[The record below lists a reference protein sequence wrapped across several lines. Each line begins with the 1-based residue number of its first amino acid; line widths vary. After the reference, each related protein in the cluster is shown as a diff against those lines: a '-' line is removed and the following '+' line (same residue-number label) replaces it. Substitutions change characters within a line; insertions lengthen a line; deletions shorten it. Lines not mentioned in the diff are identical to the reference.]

1 MGRDITVRCPVRIDL
16 AGGWSD
22 VPTYCNSKSGEV
34 VNIAITQYITAKK
47 TFDNNRK
54 LTVQYSTDVPIGSG
68 LGTSGAMN
76 VALLAA
82 IDDRERKAEEIAEMA
97 FQFESI
103 LGNTGGRQDQWASAI
118 GGINH
123 LTFNGDNVEV
133 NRLSPSIEFRTWL
146 QTHLLLFDS
155 NIQHVS
161 GEIHDNIWKK
171 FHEQNEEVIQGLDM
185 IRGAGLAMADAIREE
200 DISQVI
206 NSVRM
211 VMLGV
216 DLLDEKL
223 HDPFREILS
232 PLEGRGCVLAWKAM
246 GAGGGGVVGV
256 IIESGENSK
265 STILDAAK
273 TAGWSQLHWAIEDS
287 GLTRQ

>member
-1 MGRDITVRCPVRIDL
+1 MGREIAVRCPTRIDL

-22 VPTYCNSKSGEV
+22 VPVYCNSKSGEV
-34 VNIAITQYITAKK
+34 VNVAITHYVTAKM
-47 TFDNNRK
+47 TIDNNRR
-54 LTVQYSTDVPIGSG
+54 LAVQYSTDVPIGSG

-82 IDDRERKAEEIAEMA
+82 IAGEGRKPEEIAEMA
-97 FQFESI
+97 FQFETI
-103 LGNTGGRQDQWASAI
+103 LGNTGGRQDQWASAL

-133 NRLSPSIEFRTWL
+133 NRLNPSIEFRTWL
-146 QTHLLLFDS
+146 QNHLLLFDS

-161 GEIHDNIWKK
+161 GELHDNIWKK
-171 FHEQNEEVIQGLDM
+171 FHANNEEIIQGLDM
-185 IRGAGLAMADAIREE
+185 IRGAGLAMAEAIGEE
-200 DISQVI
+200 DICQVV

-223 HDPFREILS
+223 HDPFRQVLT
-232 PLEGRGCVLAWKAM
+232 PLQQIGYILAWKAM

-256 IIESGENSK
+256 IIEGGDKSK
-265 STILDAAK
+265 SAILDA
-273 TAGWSQLHWAIEDS
+273 TNSAGWSQLHWAIEES
-287 GLTRQ
+287 GITQQ

>member
-1 MGRDITVRCPVRIDL
+1 MGREIAVRCPTRIDL

-22 VPTYCNSKSGEV
+22 VPVYCNSKSGEV
-34 VNIAITQYITAKK
+34 VNVAITHYVTAKM
-47 TFDNNRK
+47 TIDNNRR
-54 LTVQYSTDVPIGSG
+54 LAVQYSTDVPIGSG

-82 IDDRERKAEEIAEMA
+82 IAGEGRKPEEIAEMA
-97 FQFESI
+97 FQFETI
-103 LGNTGGRQDQWASAI
+103 LGNTGGRQDQWASAL

-133 NRLSPSIEFRTWL
+133 NRLNPSIEFRTWL
-146 QTHLLLFDS
+146 QNHLLLFDS

-161 GEIHDNIWKK
+161 GELHDNIWKK
-171 FHEQNEEVIQGLDM
+171 FHANNEEIIQGLDM
-185 IRGAGLAMADAIREE
+185 IRGAGLAMAEAISEE
-200 DISQVI
+200 DICQVV

-223 HDPFREILS
+223 HDPFRQVLT
-232 PLEGRGCVLAWKAM
+232 PLQQIGYILAWKAM

-256 IIESGENSK
+256 IIEGGDKSK
-265 STILDAAK
+265 SAILDA
-273 TAGWSQLHWAIEDS
+273 TNSAGWSQLHWAIEES
-287 GLTRQ
+287 GITQQ

>member
-1 MGRDITVRCPVRIDL
+1 MGREITVRCPTRIDL

-22 VPTYCNSKSGEV
+22 VPAYCNSNSGEV
-34 VNIAITQYITAKK
+34 VNVAITHYVTAKK
-47 TFDNNRK
+47 TFDNNRR
-54 LTVQYSTDVPIGSG
+54 LTVQYSTDVPVGSG

-82 IDDRERKAEEIAEMA
+82 IDDSGRKPEEIAEMA

-103 LGNTGGRQDQWASAI
+103 LGNTGGRQDQWASAL

-133 NRLSPSIEFRTWL
+133 NRLNPSIEFRTWL
-146 QTHLLLFDS
+146 QNHLLLFDS
-155 NIQHVS
+155 NIQHIS
-161 GEIHDNIWKK
+161 GELHDNIWKK
-171 FHEQNEEVIQGLDM
+171 FHANDEEVMQGLDI
-185 IRGAGLAMADAIREE
+185 IRGAGLVMAEAIREE
-200 DISQVI
+200 DIYQVVD
-206 NSVRM
+206 SVRM

-223 HDPFREILS
+223 HDPFRQVLA
-232 PLEGRGCVLAWKAM
+232 PLEQIGCALAWKAM

-256 IIESGENSK
+256 IIEGGEKSK
-265 STILDAAK
+265 SAILDAANC
-273 TAGWSQLHWAIEDS
+273 AGWSQLHWAIEDS
-287 GLTRQ
+287 GVMQQ

>member
-1 MGRDITVRCPVRIDL
+1 MGREIAVRCPTRIDL

-22 VPTYCNSKSGEV
+22 VPVYCNSKSGEV
-34 VNIAITQYITAKK
+34 VNVAITHYVTAKM
-47 TFDNNRK
+47 TIDNNRR
-54 LTVQYSTDVPIGSG
+54 LAVQYSTDVPIGSG

-82 IDDRERKAEEIAEMA
+82 IAGEGRKPEEIAEMA
-97 FQFESI
+97 FQFETI
-103 LGNTGGRQDQWASAI
+103 LGNTGGRQDQWASAL

-133 NRLSPSIEFRTWL
+133 NRLNPSIEFRTWL
-146 QTHLLLFDS
+146 QNHLLLFDS

-161 GEIHDNIWKK
+161 GELHDNIWKK
-171 FHEQNEEVIQGLDM
+171 FHANNEEIIQGLDM
-185 IRGAGLAMADAIREE
+185 IRGAGLAMAEAIGEE
-200 DISQVI
+200 DICQVV

-223 HDPFREILS
+223 HDPFRQVLT
-232 PLEGRGCVLAWKAM
+232 PLQHIGYVLAWKAM

-256 IIESGENSK
+256 IIEGGDKSK
-265 STILDAAK
+265 SAILDA
-273 TAGWSQLHWAIEDS
+273 TNSAGWSQLHWAIEES
-287 GLTRQ
+287 GITQQ

>member
-1 MGRDITVRCPVRIDL
+1 MGREIAVRCPTRIDL

-22 VPTYCNSKSGEV
+22 VPVYCNSKSGEV
-34 VNIAITQYITAKK
+34 VNVAITHYVTAKM
-47 TFDNNRK
+47 TIDNNRR
-54 LTVQYSTDVPIGSG
+54 LAVQYSTDVPIGSG

-82 IDDRERKAEEIAEMA
+82 IAGEGRKPEEIAEMA
-97 FQFESI
+97 FQFETI
-103 LGNTGGRQDQWASAI
+103 LGNTGGRQDQWASAL

-133 NRLSPSIEFRTWL
+133 NRLNPSIEFRTWL
-146 QTHLLLFDS
+146 QNHLLLFDS

-161 GEIHDNIWKK
+161 GELHDNIWKK
-171 FHEQNEEVIQGLDM
+171 FHANNEEIIQGLDM
-185 IRGAGLAMADAIREE
+185 IRGAGLAMAEAIGEE
-200 DISQVI
+200 DICQVV

-223 HDPFREILS
+223 HDPFRQVLT
-232 PLEGRGCVLAWKAM
+232 PLQQIGYILAWKAM

-256 IIESGENSK
+256 IIEGGDKSK
-265 STILDAAK
+265 SAILDATNA
-273 TAGWSQLHWAIEDS
+273 AGWSQLHWAIEES
-287 GLTRQ
+287 GITQQ

>member
-1 MGRDITVRCPVRIDL
+1 MGREIAVRCPTRIDL

-22 VPTYCNSKSGEV
+22 VPVYCNSKSGEV
-34 VNIAITQYITAKK
+34 VNVAITHYVTAKM
-47 TFDNNRK
+47 TIDNNRR
-54 LTVQYSTDVPIGSG
+54 LAVQYSTDVPIGSG

-82 IDDRERKAEEIAEMA
+82 IAGEGRKPEEIAEMA
-97 FQFESI
+97 FQFETI
-103 LGNTGGRQDQWASAI
+103 LGNTGGRQDQWASAL

-133 NRLSPSIEFRTWL
+133 NRLNPSIEFRTWL
-146 QTHLLLFDS
+146 QNHLLLFDS

-161 GEIHDNIWKK
+161 GELHDNIWKK
-171 FHEQNEEVIQGLDM
+171 FHANNEEIIQGLDM
-185 IRGAGLAMADAIREE
+185 IRGAGLAMAEAISEE
-200 DISQVI
+200 DICQVVD
-206 NSVRM
+206 SVRM

-223 HDPFREILS
+223 HDPFRQVLT
-232 PLEGRGCVLAWKAM
+232 PLQQIGYILAWKAM

-256 IIESGENSK
+256 IIEGGDKSK
-265 STILDAAK
+265 SAILDA
-273 TAGWSQLHWAIEDS
+273 TNSAGWSQLHWAIEES
-287 GLTRQ
+287 GITQQ

>member
-1 MGRDITVRCPVRIDL
+1 MGKDIAVRCPVRIDL

-22 VPTYCNSKSGEV
+22 VPAYCNSKSGEV
-34 VNIAITQYITAKK
+34 VNIAITQYVTAKK
-47 TFDNNRK
+47 TFDKNRR

-82 IDDRERKAEEIAEMA
+82 IDGNERRADELAEMA

-103 LGNTGGRQDQWASAI
+103 LGNTGGRQDQWASAL

-133 NRLSPSIEFRTWL
+133 KRLNPSIEFRTWL
-146 QTHLLLFDS
+146 QTHLFLFDS

-161 GEIHDNIWKK
+161 GEIHDDIWKK
-171 FHEQNEEVIQGLDM
+171 FHQQNEEVIQGLDM
-185 IRGAGLAMADAIREE
+185 IRGAGLLMATAIREE
-200 DISQVI
+200 DISQVVD
-206 NSVRM
+206 SVRM

-223 HDPFREILS
+223 HDPFREVLTS
-232 PLEGRGCVLAWKAM
+232 LEAIGCVLAWKAM

-256 IIESGENSK
+256 LIESGENSK
-265 STILDAAK
+265 SALLDAANS
-273 TAGWSQLHWAIEDS
+273 AGWSLLQWAIEDV
-287 GLTRQ
+287 GITKQ